1 MSEACI
7 RLQTGWGGEGLWRR
21 SETKTGKRGEQREE
35 SKLCLKGFTQRVSAD
50 CLQLPSAPPVVSLA
64 TVFPNLSTAS
74 LPPLLHSPALP
85 SSIAPPSQT
94 HSIDASPECVAHV
107 SSGPFA
113 QLLDWRRRYS
123 FRVHVSVR
131 FGTSVSRRQPVLQK
145 PECRLFEDTAAPSPR
160 LRGFK
165 DFSVVS

>member
-1 MSEACI
+1 M
-7 RLQTGWGGEGLWRR
+7 RR
-21 SETKTGKRGEQREE
+21 RRKREE
-35 SKLCLKGFTQRVSAD
+35 SKSCLKGFTQRVSAD

-74 LPPLLHSPALP
+74 LPPCFTHPLP
-85 SSIAPPSQT
+85 PSISPPSQT
-94 HSIDASPECVAHV
+94 HSIDASPECVAPV

-113 QLLDWRRRYS
+113 QLLKSRRWYS

-131 FGTSVSRRQPVLQK
+131 FGTSVSLRQHILQK
-145 PECRLFEDTAAPSPR
+145 PECRLFEDTAAPSSS

-165 DFSVVS
+165 DFSVVFKTCNKKKKIHTERRLVNQPPAQRSV